1 MRKPVDASRL
11 ERFLSTLGRHATS
24 PATVYLVGGSSAV
37 AAGWRRTTRDI
48 DLYVE
53 DDALMRLLPAL
64 KEELATSV
72 ELASPLDFVPEL
84 PGWRDRSRF
93 VRTEGHLTV
102 RDFDF
107 YSQALSKLERGF
119 EQDQDDVRAMIDRGL
134 VDPVRLHELFDQ
146 VSDQLYRYPAVDA
159 AHLRRAV
166 NRLTRSSS

>member
-11 ERFLSTLGRHATS
+11 ERFLSALSRRAVG

-37 AAGWRRTTRDI
+37 AAGWRSTTRDI

-53 DDALMRLLPAL
+53 DEALMRFLPAL

-93 VRTEGHLTV
+93 LRTEGHLTV

-119 EQDQDDVRAMIDRGL
+119 DQDRADVRAMIDHGL
-134 VDPVRLHELFDQ
+134 VDPAKLHELFDQ
-146 VSDQLYRYPAVDA
+146 VSDQLYRFPAVDP

-166 NRLTRSSS
+166 AELNP

>member
-11 ERFLSTLGRHATS
+11 DRFLNVLGSRAAT

-37 AAGWRRTTRDI
+37 ANGWRATTRDI

-53 DDALMRLLPAL
+53 DEGLMRLLPGL

-84 PGWRDRSRF
+84 PGWRERSPF
-93 VRTEGHLTV
+93 LRTEGQLTV

-119 EQDQDDVRAMIDRGL
+119 EQDRSDVRAMIDRGL
-134 VDPVRLHELFDQ
+134 VDPARLRELFEG
-146 VSDQLYRYPAVDA
+146 VSDQLHRFPGIDTDA
-159 AHLRRAV
+159 LGRAV
-166 NRLTRSSS
+166 AGLAG

>member
-1 MRKPVDASRL
+1 MRRPVDASRL
-11 ERFLSTLGRHATS
+11 DRFLGALGGRAVA
-24 PATVYLVGGSSAV
+24 PATIYLVGGSSAV
-37 AAGWRRTTRDI
+37 AAGWRSTTRDI

-53 DDALMRLLPAL
+53 DEALMRLLPSL

-93 VRTEGHLTV
+93 LRTEGQVTV

-119 EQDQDDVRAMIDRGL
+119 EQDREDVRAMVDRDL
-134 VDPVRLHELFDQ
+134 VEPAKLRELFDQ
-146 VSDQLYRYPAVDA
+146 VSDQLYRFPGIDA
-159 AHLRRAV
+159 AALRQAV
-166 NRLTRSSS
+166 TSMAGG